1 MPAIPLCWDA
11 EVAFDVQLG
20 LTLIVLWLVAA
31 LATCNSQPG
40 PYNIPNPSAAEWAD
54 FGTGIGS
61 GFTGKLSNPF
71 LFPAQT
77 SHHSVNYVFT
87 KAPALAVAQTITLNY
102 SLDGDA
108 TFAPVD
114 VNEQPPAT
122 MGLFFWRGGD
132 NLSGQDDYV
141 YYRWFCSQKVLLQ
154 LGDNQ
159 TLSCQIAG
167 AKWVSVFGENGANSA
182 ASQAGFAAA
191 LKYAA
196 YAGATFSGKFFAG
209 HGVWT
214 TGGSATFTIKSYTI
228 Q

>member
-1 MPAIPLCWDA
+1 
-11 EVAFDVQLG
+11 
-20 LTLIVLWLVAA
+20 
-31 LATCNSQPG
+31 
-40 PYNIPNPSAAEWAD
+40 
-54 FGTGIGS
+54 
-61 GFTGKLSNPF
+61 
-71 LFPAQT
+71 
-77 SHHSVNYVFT
+77 
-87 KAPALAVAQTITLNY
+87 
-102 SLDGDA
+102 
-108 TFAPVD
+108 
-114 VNEQPPAT
+114 
-122 MGLFFWRGGD
+122 LFFWRGGD
-132 NLSGQDDYV
+132 NLSGENDYI

-214 TGGSATFTIKSYTI
+214 TSGSAMFTIKSYTI